1 MNSFDNFMGFINKLY
16 KVLIV
21 LLLFWIFIT
30 STIQRFKCIDLTET
44 EVLLRIPNS
53 IILDWK
59 EC

>member
-1 MNSFDNFMGFINKLY
+1 MYSFDNFMGFINKLY